1 MTEFISAKEP
11 LQNIAQTFAKRGI
24 RISIEAEELLKTS
37 TDEAILEKLIALD
50 KLFLGKEDVEPF
62 LNINEM
68 KTEIIRGNDFI
79 PMAKEYESNI
89 VVNHTRDV
97 TGKSRTKGETEN
109 FINYFRNRYEKLSRF
124 LRKST
129 PTPTSDLADIK
140 KHVGEKSRIIVMI
153 SDKKETKKGN
163 LLFEVE
169 DMTGSFKVVI
179 SSSRDDD
186 KLIKKARS
194 VLMDDIIA
202 ITGKVMEPYM
212 IAEDIEWP
220 DMPIVRERKQVE
232 VDLAI
237 AYISD
242 MHLGSRYFLEK
253 QLDGFVD
260 WLHCRGESKDLA
272 GKVKY
277 VVIAGDSVDGIG
289 VYPNQEK
296 ELVVKD
302 IYKQY
307 EMLDD
312 FIQDIPDYMEV
323 IIIPGN
329 HDAVRRGEPQ
339 PALGKDLIK
348 ADVLSLGNPTS
359 VQIEGIKHLLYH
371 GTSLDSMIANIPGAS
386 YMHPEKVM
394 VEYLKRRHLSPIYG
408 GNPIIPENIDYMVID
423 DAPDVFHCGHIH
435 RNGYTQYRGTLVINS
450 GTFQDR
456 TDYQIKQGHVPTP
469 GQVPVYELKTNRL
482 RTLDFSQ

>member
-11 LQNIAQTFAKRGI
+11 ITDIAPILAKKGI
-24 RISIEAEELLKTS
+24 RISLEAEELLKKFA
-37 TDEAILEKLIALD
+37 DEIVLEKLIALN
-50 KLFLGKEDVEPF
+50 KPFLSKEDIEPF
-62 LNINEM
+62 IISNEM
-68 KTEIIRGNDFI
+68 KTQIERANDFI
-79 PMAKEYESNI
+79 PSAKEYEPKI
-89 VVNHTRDV
+89 VINHTRDV

-109 FINYFRNRYEKLSRF
+109 FINYFRNRYERLSRF

-129 PTPTSDLADIK
+129 SVPTSDLSEVK
-140 KHVGEKSRIIVMI
+140 KHIGEKVRIIVLI

-169 DMTGSFKVVI
+169 DMTGTFKVVI
-179 SSSRDDD
+179 SSSRDND
-186 KLIKKARS
+186 KLIKKS
-194 VLMDDIIA
+194 KGVLMDDVVA
-202 ITGKVMEPYM
+202 ITGKILEPYM

-220 DMPIVRERKQVE
+220 DMPIVREKKQIDA
-232 VDLAI
+232 DLAV

-242 MHLGSRYFLEK
+242 IHFGSRYFLEK
-253 QLDGFVD
+253 QLDAFTN

-277 VVIAGDSVDGIG
+277 LVIAGDSVDGIG

-307 EMLDD
+307 ELLDD
-312 FIQDIPDYMEV
+312 FIQEIPDYIEV
-323 IIIPGN
+323 IVIPGN

-339 PALGKDLIK
+339 PALGKDLLK
-348 ADVLSLGNPTS
+348 SDVLSLGNPTS
-359 VQIEGIKHLLYH
+359 VSIEGLKHLIYH
-371 GTSLDSMIANIPGAS
+371 GTSLDSMIANIPEAS

-469 GQVPVYELKTNRL
+469 GQVPVYEMKYNRL